1 MAETFLI
8 VGLGNPGKQYQNT
21 RHNAGFM
28 AVDALARALN
38 AYFEP
43 WRGDLALAAKT
54 EAEGKT
60 IYLLKP
66 QTFMNLSGQA
76 VSAFANFY
84 KIPPSAVLVI
94 FDDMSLPL
102 GSIRLRKD
110 GSAGGQNG
118 MQNIIELAGTQNI
131 ARLRIGIGPRPAYFE
146 GKDFVL
152 SKFSAQEQEVLS
164 SALQKAKEAVSAM
177 LSKGIEQAM
186 TEANRKES

>member
-38 AYFEP
+38 ADFEP

>member
-28 AVDALARALN
+28 AVDALARSFN
-38 AYFEP
+38 ADFEP
-43 WRGDLALAAKT
+43 WRGDLALCAKT

-60 IYLLKP
+60 IYILKP

-84 KIPPSAVLVI
+84 KIPYTAVLVV

-102 GSIRLRKD
+102 GSIRVRRD

-118 MQNIIELAGTQNI
+118 MKNIIELAGTQNI
-131 ARLRIGIGPRPAYFE
+131 ARLRIGIGPRPAYFD

-152 SKFSAQEQEVLS
+152 SKFTAQEQDLVAA
-164 SALQKAKEAVSAM
+164 ALQKAKEAVSCI

>member
-28 AVDALARALN
+28 AVDALAHSLN
-38 AYFEP
+38 VDFEP
-43 WRGDLALAAKT
+43 WRGDLAFCAKA

-84 KIPPSAVLVI
+84 KIPYTAVLVI

-102 GSIRLRKD
+102 GSIRVRRD

-118 MQNIIELAGTQNI
+118 MKNIIELAGTQNI
-131 ARLRIGIGPRPAYFE
+131 ARLRIGIGPRRQ
-146 GKDFVL
+146 V
-152 SKFSAQEQEVLS
+152 Q
-164 SALQKAKEAVSAM
+164 AKEGGDDIV
-177 LSKGIEQAM
+177 GHVEDQARLLEDRRGQE
-186 TEANRKES
+186 EADDGDVDDDDHQAELHRRRL

>member
-28 AVDALARALN
+28 AVDALARSLN
-38 AYFEP
+38 ADFEP
-43 WRGDLALAAKT
+43 WRGDLALCAKA

-76 VSAFANFY
+76 VSTFANFY
-84 KIPPSAVLVI
+84 KIPYTAVLVI

-102 GSIRLRKD
+102 GSIRVRRD

-118 MQNIIELAGTQNI
+118 MKNIIELAGTQNI

-152 SKFSAQEQEVLS
+152 SKFTPQEQDLVA
-164 SALQKAKEAVSAM
+164 SALQKAKEAVSCI
-177 LSKGIEQAM
+177 LSRGIEQAM